1 MKAISKA
8 AIFGSL
14 ILCISAAAH
23 AQRINYS
30 ISMPPTSSAGSAAQP
45 SQARGPAL
53 PPLPGPLPSFST
65 NPVHVQLEDLNLR
78 SMHMAPTRLNLFAN
92 PGRRGILPQLPFSLA
107 PVAGRNPIA
116 AFVDGPG
123 ICVE

>member
-1 MKAISKA
+1 MKPIFNA

-14 ILCISAAAH
+14 ILCISAASQ

-30 ISMPPTSSAGSAAQP
+30 ISMPSTSSAGSAAQP

-65 NPVHVQLEDLNLR
+65 NTVQVQLEDLNLR
-78 SMHMAPTRLNLFAN
+78 STHMAPPRLNLFA
-92 PGRRGILPQLPFSLA
+92 PGRRGILPQLPFALD